1 MFYKLRTD
9 IFKFLNLI
17 AMYLILTYNTALQ
30 KNMLWLT
37 IICMTH
43 FLCGLHADISLFC
56 FFFLLE
62 KEDVETLTVKKEM
75 VSMQYKIYF
84 HWN

>member
-30 KNMLWLT
+30 KHMLWLT

-43 FLCGLHADISLFC
+43 FLCWLHADISLFC

-62 KEDVETLTVKKEM
+62 KEDVVQDLFSSKQIPPVPCNAI
-75 VSMQYKIYF
+75 V
-84 HWN
+84 

>member
-9 IFKFLNLI
+9 IFKLLNLI

-30 KNMLWLT
+30 KHMLWLT
-37 IICMTH
+37 KICMTH
-43 FLCGLHADISLFC
+43 FLCGLRADISLFC

-62 KEDVETLTVKKEM
+62 KEDVETLNVKKEM
-75 VSMQYKIYF
+75 VSTQYKIYF
-84 HWN
+84 HRI